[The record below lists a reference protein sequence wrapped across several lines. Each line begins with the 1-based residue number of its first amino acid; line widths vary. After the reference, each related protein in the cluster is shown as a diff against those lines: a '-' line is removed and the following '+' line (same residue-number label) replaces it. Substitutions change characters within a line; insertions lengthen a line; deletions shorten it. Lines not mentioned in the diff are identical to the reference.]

1 MARVTRSVTT
11 RAATLTTETVGVL
24 KAVVLLGWVIASVTL
39 RVTRLIATMT
49 VQTAPQTVRQ
59 IAQALC

>member
-11 RAATLTTETVGVL
+11 KTATLTTETVGVL

-39 RVTRLIATMT
+39 RVTKLIATMT

>member
-24 KAVVLLGWVIASVTL
+24 EAVVLLGWVMASVTL
-39 RVTRLIATMT
+39 RVTNLIATMT
-49 VQTAPQTVRQ
+49 VQTAP
-59 IAQALC
+59 